1 MSMPSGSA
9 WSKPPVDDAD
19 NIQRFLDAM
28 VRKNLT
34 AFTNSKPM
42 SMKAKTEDEQNTSPT
57 VDPLSKPSGSKAI
70 KSNSAGT
77 PNEKPVDDITMQEA
91 KMDSSAGTTNAGPST
106 PMSPMSPM
114 SPTRPDDLNT
124 FKQTFAAS
132 APPKQ
137 AAAVTNTAQPI
148 TNNILTSPLGGGVRA
163 PPPTPDAAAAA
174 PTRTV
179 QQIVSDAFGDL
190 VIDSAP
196 NIALGSSRHASPH
209 LKLKDWSHG
218 NVRPSGLDD
227 DMPRFF
233 SPAKLL
239 TPEEKQKRD
248 ESFQRV
254 LALTSPKLPT
264 LKENRTTPATTPSG
278 GLGDGSSILA
288 SRWAENRQGAPERRK
303 SGDAAIPIVD
313 PKTKAQISSL
323 SRAAPVLSSQK
334 VNSNRPSVFNASPLS
349 PSRTTSVNPLP
360 ASSAGPSLS
369 SPSLSAQ
376 GNAPDTLQTAPAARS
391 LSITATLTVTSPGT
405 SLNASPRRSA
415 SPDPGPAVKQE
426 SSASSTTGSGQKTA
440 HLCSTDSGFK
450 NFDNK
455 AGINATNLYF
465 PFWPKL
471 TGRGAASTWPSIPS
485 AVHER
490 LTDLGI
496 LASRVRSVK
505 IVNLPLGFD
514 AKFVQSLVFGGPL
527 ELLTLPVK
535 SSYAIVVFQDAVH
548 CQRYYDASSNGIVY
562 KETDGKEEF
571 CFVERGKDPDPVS
584 GLLHEWIEKKM
595 TRCVRAIGVDE
606 DWGMPALKKMAGRK
620 GRKVEHIID
629 SANDA
634 GVSDIHPFPSSLSL
648 PRVRLK

>member
-1 MSMPSGSA
+1 MSLPSGSA
-9 WSKPPVDDAD
+9 RSKPPVDDAD

-42 SMKAKTEDEQNTSPT
+42 SLKAKTKDEQSASPT
-57 VDPLSKPSGSKAI
+57 LNPLSKPSGSQAI

-77 PNEKPVDDITMQEA
+77 SNEKPVDDITIQEA
-91 KMDSSAGTTNAGPST
+91 EMDNLAGTTNAGPST
-106 PMSPMSPM
+106 PMSPMSPL

-132 APPKQ
+132 AAPKQ

-148 TNNILTSPLGGGVRA
+148 TNNILTSPLSGGVRA

-196 NIALGSSRHASPH
+196 SIALGSSRHASPH
-209 LKLKDWSHG
+209 LKLKDWSQEK
-218 NVRPSGLDD
+218 D

-254 LALTSPKLPT
+254 LALTSSKLPT
-264 LKENRTTPATTPSG
+264 LKENRMTPATTHSG

-288 SRWAENRQGAPERRK
+288 SRWADNRQGAPERRK

-313 PKTKAQISSL
+313 PKTKAQISPL
-323 SRAAPVLSSQK
+323 SSATPVLSSQK
-334 VNSNRPSVFNASPLS
+334 VNSSRPSVFNASPLL
-349 PSRTTSVNPLP
+349 PSRKTSVDPLP
-360 ASSAGPSLS
+360 ASSADPSLS
-369 SPSLSAQ
+369 FPSVSAQ

-405 SLNASPRRSA
+405 SLNASPPRSA

-426 SSASSTTGSGQKTA
+426 SSAPSTTDWGQKPA
-440 HLCSTDSGFK
+440 NQCSTNSGFK
-450 NFDNK
+450 EFDNK
-455 AGINATNLYF
+455 PGGNETKLYF
-465 PFWPKL
+465 QSWPGV
-471 TGRGAASTWPSIPS
+471 TGRGAASTWPPSIPS

-505 IVNLPLGFD
+505 FVNLPRGSD

-527 ELLTLPVK
+527 ELLTVPEK
-535 SSYAIVVFQDAVH
+535 STYATVVFQDALH
-548 CQRYYDASSNGIVY
+548 CQKYYDASSNGIVY
-562 KETDGKEEF
+562 KVIDGKENW
-571 CFVERGKDPDPVS
+571 CFVQLGKDPDPVS
-584 GLLHEWIEKKM
+584 GLLHKWIEKKA
-595 TRCVRAIGVDE
+595 TRCVRAIWVDK
-606 DWGMPALKKMAGRK
+606 DWGMLALSDMAKRNH
-620 GRKVEHIID
+620 RKVEHIID
-629 SANDA
+629 STNDT
-634 GVSDIHPFPSSLSL
+634 GVSDIHPFPSSLL
-648 PRVRLK
+648 LQRVRLK